1 MICLSGEMTRRA
13 VLPDMDWRRAVTSA
27 SSSLPVMNT
36 SRTAQWRVGV
46 SIYTEAY
53 TEVLGQWDGTHRK
66 SRGNARCGCTI
77 GRKCKPRLW
86 CNA

>member
-53 TEVLGQWDGTHRK
+53 TEVWDNGT
-66 SRGNARCGCTI
+66 ARTE
-77 GRKCKPRLW
+77 RVEATRAAAAL
-86 CNA
+86 